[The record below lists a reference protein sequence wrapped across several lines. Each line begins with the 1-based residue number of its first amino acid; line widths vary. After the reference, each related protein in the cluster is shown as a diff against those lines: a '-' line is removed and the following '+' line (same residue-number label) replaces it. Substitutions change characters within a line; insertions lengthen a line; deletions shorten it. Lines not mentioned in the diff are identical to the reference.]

1 MSAFFP
7 IQLTK
12 AIQDQMRFCA
22 HYLIEHGIDTPVKF
36 NLLVDSLSDKDTKY
50 LFVKVIEK
58 DEMFNSMATQL
69 KQLWPTGTREIN
81 GKRYPWQDSV
91 SNLAVRLKQVW
102 NSRELSDKYTID
114 DVLKCARQ
122 YLSDYENN
130 AKYMLSLPYWIS
142 KEKTITDTKGKT
154 KKLFVSKMADL
165 LESKT
170 VTDENEEW
178 TSAFSG
184 YLGEGDLV

>member
-1 MSAFFP
+1 MSP
-7 IQLTK
+7 LTS
-12 AIQDQMRFCA
+12 ANFNPAVQQQMRFCA
-22 HYLIEHGIDTPVKF
+22 HYLIDHGIDTPAKF
-36 NLLVDSLSDKDTKY
+36 NLLVDSLTDTDNKY
-50 LFVKVIEK
+50 LFVKVVEK

-91 SNLAVRLKQVW
+91 ANLTVRLKQVW
-102 NSRELSDKYTID
+102 NSRELADKYTID

-142 KEKTITDTKGKT
+142 KEKSITDSKGVT
-154 KKLFVSKMADL
+154 KKIYVSKMADL

-170 VTDENEEW
+170 TTEETEDW
-178 TSAFSG
+178 TSVFSG